1 MDEHSDKRSEDPDDT
16 TETVVDLESIDAAER
31 SAETLA
37 PGADHETEP
46 ATELFAG
53 ADDPTLLNPA
63 GQQAEAVPSGAVH
76 ARPGEVVVKGRFV
89 LEERLGKGGMGQVFK
104 ARDLRKEEAQDD
116 DPYVAIKFLGDEYSR
131 HPKALI
137 SLQREAK
144 RSQQLAHPNILT
156 VYDFDRDGDRVY
168 MTMELLNGAPFSKWE
183 SLEFAQDIQP
193 TIAALVEQMARGLA
207 YAHGHG
213 VVHSDLKPDNVFVTN
228 EGRVKLLDFGIARIM
243 DSAVQKDSFD
253 AGELGAMTMRFASLE
268 MIQGESE
275 PHPADDVYALGL
287 MAYQL
292 YTGKHPYDD
301 KNAEEALSAGLEAEP
316 IRGIKRHQW
325 RAIAGAI
332 ALKRE
337 QRTPSAEIFLRQFL
351 GSSRRN
357 RLLLSVVAILALS
370 SIFLGYQASQR
381 EGPAT
386 SFEDLPLAVQHEFER
401 NIDLGNKSAGIQDWD
416 GASRYF
422 SAAYDLHPRNPD
434 AEQGL
439 EQLAQHLVTLAPTL
453 ATDRQKEYLL
463 QMIESYGG
471 NEYLANHEALNGV
484 KADLQAALTQ

>member
-1 MDEHSDKRSEDPDDT
+1 MEDHPDKRPEDTSDI
-16 TETVVDLESIDAAER
+16 TETVIDLENTEAVAA
-31 SAETLA
+31 SVETLV
-37 PGADHETEP
+37 PGADFDTEP

-53 ADDPTLLNPA
+53 AEDPTLLNPA
-63 GQQAEAVPSGAVH
+63 GQQSETTRHNTAH
-76 ARPGEVVVKGRFV
+76 ARPGEVVIKGRFV

-116 DPYVAIKFLGDEYSR
+116 DPYVAIKFLGDEYSK

-183 SLEFAQDIQP
+183 SLEFAQDLQP
-193 TIAALVEQMARGLA
+193 TIAALIEQMARGLV

-213 VVHSDLKPDNVFVTN
+213 VVHSDLKPDNVFVTTD
-228 EGRVKLLDFGIARIM
+228 GRVKLLDFGIARIM

-268 MIQGESE
+268 MIQGEAE
-275 PHPADDVYALGL
+275 PHPSDDVYALGL

-301 KNAEEALSAGLEAEP
+301 KNAEEALAAGLEPEP

-332 ALKRE
+332 ALRRE
-337 QRTPSAEIFLRQFL
+337 QRTPSAEVFLRQFL

-357 RLLLSVVAILALS
+357 RLLLAAVAILALS

-386 SFEDLPLAVQHEFER
+386 PFEDLPLAVQHEFEQ
-401 NIDLGNKSAGIQDWD
+401 NIDLGTKSANIQDWD

-422 SAAYDLHPRNPD
+422 LAAYELHPRNPG
-434 AEQGL
+434 AEEGL

-453 ATDRQKEYLL
+453 SADRQKEYLL

-484 KADLQAALTQ
+484 KAELQASLGQ